1 MYKDADRQRE
11 AVRLA
16 VQKSRAKGITSEGIT
31 ITLDVIPDGMIRDE
45 QGYYYKELKG
55 GLKGQRWYPG
65 RNGYHP
71 EGCVCG
77 IEHRKS
83 PHIEGLD

>member
-1 MYKDADRQRE
+1 MYKDRVKQRE

-16 VQKSRAKGITSEGIT
+16 VQKSRKGITSEGIT
-31 ITLDVIPDGMIRDE
+31 VTPDVIPDGMIIDE
-45 QGYYYKELKG
+45 QGIPYYPFRWKG

-71 EGCVCG
+71 EGCECG
-77 IEHRKS
+77 IRHQ
-83 PHIEGLD
+83 PIL

>member
-1 MYKDADRQRE
+1 MYKDKAKQRE

-16 VQKSRAKGITSEGIT
+16 VQKSRKGITSEGIT
-31 ITLDVIPDGMIRDE
+31 ITPDVIPDGMIVDE

-71 EGCVCG
+71 PKCICG
-77 IEHRKS
+77 IH
-83 PHIEGLD
+83 HNLVHQ

>member
-1 MYKDADRQRE
+1 MYKNKEEQRE

-16 VQKSRAKGITSEGIT
+16 VQKHRTKGITPQGIT
-31 ITLDVIPDGMIRDE
+31 VIPDVIPDGMIADE
-45 QGYYYKELKG
+45 QGIVYFPLKA

-71 EGCVCG
+71 PKCICG
-77 IEHRKS
+77 IRHSLS
-83 PHIEGLD
+83 PEPA